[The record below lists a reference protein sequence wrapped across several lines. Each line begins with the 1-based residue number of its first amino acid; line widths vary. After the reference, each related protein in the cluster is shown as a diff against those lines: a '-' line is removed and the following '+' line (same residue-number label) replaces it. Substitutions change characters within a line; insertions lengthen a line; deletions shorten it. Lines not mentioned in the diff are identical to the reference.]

1 MLNTALITLIM
12 LATPGAPKAKPAHNT
27 TCPGCGSAVTAKNPT
42 ATVRGQAYRFC
53 CSHCGEMVQKNPD
66 KFLAKDGT
74 PKNAK
79 R

>member
-1 MLNTALITLIM
+1 MLNATLITMVM
-12 LATPGAPKAKPAHNT
+12 LAAPGAQKAKPAHNT
-27 TCPGCGSAVTAKNPT
+27 TCPGCGGAVTAKSPT

-53 CSHCGEMVQKNPD
+53 CPDCGAMVQKNPD
-66 KFLAKDGT
+66 KFLLKDGT